1 MSTSECP
8 SSSSSPNAEI
18 LRLISAKWTQKVHVC
33 HHGPGSGMGGSVE
46 EEGGSRRKCQPPGL
60 VSARAQL
67 GLAHPAVKK
76 LAG

>member
-1 MSTSECP
+1 
-8 SSSSSPNAEI
+8 
-18 LRLISAKWTQKVHVC
+18 
-33 HHGPGSGMGGSVE
+33 MGGSVE